1 MDSLNEKSE
10 IGRLVGW
17 LSEQGKVK
25 GVKLRSTPNGTIYK
39 LHDSRLFYRITG
51 VPEVSLEEA
60 RFLHDVNEA
69 YLSELKDFD
78 DALSKQDA
86 RAVLDEV
93 LERVSRKS
101 LVGLDSDQKDYLLD
115 LSAKNL
121 SGLGP
126 LDFFLEDESLEE
138 IALVPS
144 KSNSSVY
151 VYSSDLGW
159 LKTNI
164 SITNRDYSLELA
176 NKMSRALGR
185 RLTLNGPRLNSSL
198 PNGARMHAAIEPVSL
213 DGPTVTVRKFKPSPL
228 TPLDLAKSKTL
239 NTELLAYLW
248 LVLQGQANVVVAGNT
263 GSGKTTTLNAL
274 FSFIPI
280 EERIVLVEETPE
292 VSIPHEHKVRL
303 VASEEL
309 GIGMND
315 LVADTLR
322 MRPDRIIVGEVRTPL
337 ELKALL
343 NTTLSGQGKGSF
355 ATYHALSA
363 GEAVTRMKAQ
373 GALDADLESLDLVL
387 VQRRWTRASF
397 KDGTRREVR
406 RVTHAVEIASG
417 PKGLRLNPVFE
428 FDYSKDSLKRSR
440 NKSLLVEEFAK
451 ASGLSKREVGRELK
465 AREKFLARP
474 RSPKPSFS
482 EFFAEVNAFAS
493 TKRP

>member
-1 MDSLNEKSE
+1 MENPSEKTE

-25 GVKLRSTPNGTIYK
+25 GVKLRDTPHGTIYK
-39 LHDSRLFYRITG
+39 LFDSRLFYRISSI
-51 VPEVSLEEA
+51 PELSLEEA
-60 RFLHDVNEA
+60 RFIHDVNEA
-69 YLSELKDFD
+69 YLAELKDFEET
-78 DALSKQDA
+78 LNSSEA

-93 LERVSRKS
+93 VGKVSAKS
-101 LVGLDSDQKDYLLD
+101 LLDLDSDQRDYLLD
-115 LSAKNL
+115 LLAKNL

-138 IALVPS
+138 IAIVPS
-144 KSNSSVY
+144 KNYSSVH
-151 VYSSDLGW
+151 VYSSNLGW

-164 SITNRDYSLELA
+164 SITSKDYSLELA
-176 NKMSRALGR
+176 NKMSRVLGR

-213 DGPTVTVRKFKPSPL
+213 DGPTITVRKFKPAPL
-228 TPLDLAKSKTL
+228 TPLDLVKSKTL
-239 NTELLAYLW
+239 SIELLAYLW
-248 LVLQGQANVVVAGNT
+248 LVFQGQANTVVAGNT

-274 FSFIPI
+274 FSFIPL

-322 MRPDRIIVGEVRTPL
+322 MRPDRIIVGEVRTPI

-363 GEAVTRMKAQ
+363 EEALTRMKAQ
-373 GALDADLESLDLVL
+373 GALEQDLESLDLIL
-387 VQRRWTRASF
+387 VQRRWTRMSF
-397 KDGTRREVR
+397 KDRTRREVR
-406 RVTHAVEIASG
+406 RLTHAVEVVST

-428 FDYSKDSLKRSR
+428 FDYKKDSLKKST
-440 NKSLLVEEFAK
+440 NKSYLLEEFAK
-451 ASGLSKREVGRELK
+451 ASGLSKRDVSRELK
-465 AREKFLARP
+465 AREAFLRKLQSRP
-474 RSPKPSFS
+474 ILFQ
-482 EFFAEVNAFAS
+482 EFFEKVNGFAS
-493 TKRP
+493 KKP